1 MKTIILLAG
10 YPGTGK
16 TYMCNKILSKFPY
29 FRIVSQ
35 DQIKEETFDKQGY
48 NNLEERDKI
57 IAWCRDEFY
66 KSIEK
71 NMDEQ
76 NNIISDYPFS
86 EKQKNIIED
95 LSNKYNYKIITIR
108 LIGDLEVL
116 YERQLSRDLDE
127 SRHLSHIMSSY
138 HKGDVLKNRKEADL
152 LVSHDEFINRCKT
165 RGYGEFQLGDLIEI
179 DVTDY
184 SKIDYESI
192 NNQIGDLIGKVEII

>member
-1 MKTIILLAG
+1 MKVIILLAG

-29 FRIVSQ
+29 FYTVSQ
-35 DQIKEETFDKQGY
+35 DKIKEENFDKYGY

-57 IAWCRDEFY
+57 IEKCRNEFY
-66 KSIEK
+66 RIIEE
-71 NMDEQ
+71 NMEKQ

-86 EKQKNIIED
+86 EKQKTTIEY
-95 LSNKYNYKIITIR
+95 LSSKYKYKVITIR

-116 YERQLSRDLDE
+116 YKRQLVRDLDKN
-127 SRHLSHIMSSY
+127 RHLSHIMSYY
-138 HKGDVLKNRKEADL
+138 HKGQVLKDRSKADL

-165 RGYGEFQLGDLIEI
+165 RGYGEFQLGDLIEV

-184 SKIDYESI
+184 SKMDYDYI
-192 NNQIGDLIGKVEII
+192 NKQIERYVGKVETI